1 MIGIALLIFGYG
13 IYELVIS
20 DLDPRL
26 EGCKKQHTNILSVN
40 SLQSL
45 KNNLS
50 NVIVVGL
57 IVAAFKKTIGFEVN
71 DATDLLALCG
81 YVAMLAF
88 SAWLIV
94 RSHRADHD

>member
-1 MIGIALLIFGYG
+1 M
-13 IYELVIS
+13 
-20 DLDPRL
+20 
-26 EGCKKQHTNILSVN
+26 N

-71 DATDLLALCG
+71 NATDLLALSG
-81 YVAMLAF
+81 SVVMLAL

-94 RSHRADHD
+94 RRHGTSHES

>member
-1 MIGIALLIFGYG
+1 MSKL
-13 IYELVIS
+13 

-26 EGCKKQHTNILSVN
+26 EGGEEQHTNILSVD

-71 DATDLLALCG
+71 NATDLLALCG
-81 YVAMLAF
+81 SVAMLAL

-94 RSHRADHD
+94 RSHGAVRE

>member
-1 MIGIALLIFGYG
+1 M
-13 IYELVIS
+13 IS

-26 EGCKKQHTNILSVN
+26 EGGEEQHTNILSVN

-57 IVAAFKKTIGFEVN
+57 IVAALKKTIGFEVH
-71 DATDLLALCG
+71 ATDLLALCG
-81 YVAMLAF
+81 FVAMLAL

-94 RSHRADHD
+94 RSHGVGHE